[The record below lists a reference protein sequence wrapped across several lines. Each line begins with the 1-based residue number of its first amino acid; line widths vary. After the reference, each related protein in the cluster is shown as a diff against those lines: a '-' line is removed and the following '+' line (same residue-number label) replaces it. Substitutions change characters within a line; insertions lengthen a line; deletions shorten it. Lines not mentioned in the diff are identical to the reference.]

1 MNPIQLLA
9 PQSLRVI
16 GQSNG
21 LATIE
26 LSSSPNGKLI
36 TNLKHSFTFSTHST
50 FFIQYHNQVTT
61 VTIPIIIN

>member
-26 LSSSPNGKLI
+26 LSSSPNGKLFA
-36 TNLKHSFTFSTHST
+36 NLMRSFTFSKHISISS
-50 FFIQYHNQVTT
+50 FSITT
-61 VTIPIIIN
+61 KSPP